1 MTRAVR
7 LEFDQVSAGYDE
19 RPALHRVSFR
29 ADPGEVVALTGPNGS
44 GKTTLLR
51 AALGLLALQGGRVSI
66 GGRSTERLS
75 IRERARWF
83 GWMPQSEPL
92 RENIRVHQYV
102 LYGRHPW
109 IGPWESE
116 GPEDLQAVDRALAA
130 VDLSVAPDRGVLEL
144 SGGERQRAL
153 MARVLASEAPFL
165 LLDEPTAH
173 LDIGHQIDLLERVR
187 SLCHREQMVALVAL
201 HDLNLAA
208 RFADRIVT
216 LHRGRLVADG
226 PVASIL
232 SPELLREV
240 WGIVAELRHD
250 PATGL
255 PYLLPTLPGP
265 MNRANPPEF
274 EGVIHIV
281 GGGGAARELLQRLHD
296 EGFLLSLGAVHLFD
310 SDTERARDLGI
321 PTVVETPFAPL
332 SEAVRERHRGLIVS
346 SRAVVVA
353 PFAVGPGNL
362 ANLEDLADTIGSRSV
377 ALFEP
382 AGLPPRDFT
391 GGRAERLIQ
400 ELRGRGAVSLASLD
414 EVVRWVDRVVSV
426 REPDRAPGRPA
437 REGGPSPEPNSD
449 R

>member
-1 MTRAVR
+1 MRRAIR
-7 LEFDQVSAGYDE
+7 LEFDQVSAGYDD

-51 AALGLLALQGGRVSI
+51 ATLGLLPLLGGRISI
-66 GGRSTERLS
+66 GSTSTAQLS

-83 GWMPQSEPL
+83 GWMPQSEPI
-92 RENIRVHQYV
+92 REDIRVRQYV
-102 LYGRHPW
+102 LYGRNPW

-116 GPEDLQAVDRALAA
+116 GPEDHEAVDRALAA
-130 VDLSVAPDRGVLEL
+130 VDLSVPPERGILEL

-173 LDIGHQIDLLERVR
+173 IDIGHQIDLLERVR
-187 SLCHREQMVALVAL
+187 SLCHREQKVALVAL

-226 PVASIL
+226 PVRSIL
-232 SPELLREV
+232 SPDLLREV
-240 WGIVAELRHD
+240 WGIVAELKRD
-250 PATGL
+250 PASGL

-265 MNRANPPEF
+265 VVRSGGSAF
-274 EGVIHIV
+274 EGIVHVV
-281 GGGGAARELLQRLHD
+281 GGGGAARGLLQRLHG

-310 SDTERARDLGI
+310 SDSELARELGI
-321 PTVVETPFAPL
+321 PAVVETPFAPL
-332 SEAVRERHRGLIVS
+332 SEAVRERHRELIRS
-346 SRAVVVA
+346 ARAVVVA

-362 ANLEDLADTIGSRSV
+362 ANLEDLVDTIGARPL
-377 ALFEP
+377 ALYEP
-382 AGLPPRDFT
+382 PGLPARDFT
-391 GGRAERLIQ
+391 GGRSEPLLQ
-400 ELRGRGAVSLASLD
+400 ELRRRGAAVLATLD
-414 EVVRWVDRVVSV
+414 EVVGWA
-426 REPDRAPGRPA
+426 DRAVAA
-437 REGGPSPEPNSD
+437 RERMPPAGGPAGAGGPPGEPS
-449 R
+449 RGR